1 MRFANQT
8 IRPVLLHVLTWV
20 CFALYEQSI
29 RVFMSG
35 MQFALLLVL
44 LNYLLNA
51 LFFYANS
58 ALLLPR
64 LYARQ
69 RYWAYAGAGLL
80 WLALYSLARTV
91 LNLQLIPVLDPAQL
105 SNLAPISYAHLFAAS
120 SYRGSFFLFVSIGY
134 WFARH
139 AVALEVQKRVQEHQL
154 RLAERN
160 LLEANLAFL
169 KNQINPHFLFNTLNF
184 FYAQVYPLSK
194 PTAQG
199 LLLLSDTMRYA
210 LHEDYQ
216 GKVMLTQEVQ
226 HVQNYIA
233 LNQLRFHNQLHVQ
246 FDIEGTLHFALI
258 LPLVLVTFVEN
269 CFKHGELGEAT
280 DPLVIHLAVA
290 HNHLTF
296 RTRNK
301 KRPRPTVESGGIG
314 LANTRQRL
322 ALAYPDRY
330 ALAVDDGPHHY
341 TCTLTLSL

>member
-1 MRFANQT
+1 MRFVNPT
-8 IRPVLLHVLTWV
+8 IRPALLHTALWV
-20 CFALYEQSI
+20 GFALYEQSI

-35 MQFALLLVL
+35 MPFAFSLVL

-58 ALLLPR
+58 SLMLPR

-69 RYWAYAGAGLL
+69 RYGAYAGTMLL
-80 WLALYSLARTV
+80 WLALYSLLRTV

-105 SNLAPISYAHLFAAS
+105 TNLKPISFSHLLAAS

-139 AVALEVQKRVQEHQL
+139 AIALEAQKRAQEHQL

-160 LLEANLAFL
+160 LLEADLAFL

-184 FYAQVYPLSK
+184 FYAQVYPLSVPAAK
-194 PTAQG
+194 G

-216 GKVMLTQEVQ
+216 GKVLLTQEVQ

-233 LNQLRFHNQLHVQ
+233 LNQLRFHNQLQVQ
-246 FDIEGTLHFALI
+246 FEVEGTLHLALV
-258 LPLVLVTFVEN
+258 LPLVLITFVEN
-269 CFKHGELGEAT
+269 CFKHGELGEAA
-280 DPLVIHLAVA
+280 DPVVIDLVVA
-290 HNHLTF
+290 RNQLTF

-301 KRPRPTVESGGIG
+301 KRLGPKEKSSGVG
-314 LANTRQRL
+314 LTNTRQRL
-322 ALAYPDRY
+322 ALTYPGRH
-330 ALAVDDGPHHY
+330 ALVVEDGPRHY
-341 TCTLTLSL
+341 TCTLTLDL